1 MGLAEIA
8 STATTLVISNLIIGI
23 IISVISLVLHI
34 IFIIRVWTI
43 VRYHYYK
50 IKNEERAEKIK
61 REYHELIQ
69 EEKQK
74 TNKQQDAFKSD
85 ITLELKEHFKQK
97 EELKPKEPDIIEKPE
112 IVEEEPEI
120 IEELKEPKTLKEK
133 INRFLFRE

>member
-1 MGLAEIA
+1 MEDLWIYGLLSIPIIKIILE
-8 STATTLVISNLIIGI
+8 IIGTI
-23 IISVISLVLHI
+23 LSI
-34 IFIIRVWTI
+34 IFSVRVWVI

-50 IKNEERAEKIK
+50 IKDKERAEKIK

-69 EEKQK
+69 EERQK
-74 TNKQQDAFKSD
+74 TET
-85 ITLELKEHFKQK
+85 I
-97 EELKPKEPDIIEKPE
+97 KEPDIIEEPE

>member
-1 MGLAEIA
+1 MK
-8 STATTLVISNLIIGI
+8 
-23 IISVISLVLHI
+23 
-34 IFIIRVWTI
+34 R
-43 VRYHYYK
+43 RK
-50 IKNEERAEKIK
+50 ILTYEERAEKIK

-69 EEKQK
+69 EERQK
-74 TNKQQDAFKSD
+74 TNKQQDPFESD